1 MKVDGDGLSL
11 FINGQLFD
19 NHKQNFILKWI
30 LTHIKQLYAL
40 FYKKMNIY
48 TCFINIMQTITES
61 IDVIHH
67 IQLCYG
73 HIYFL
78 CGIVKWR
85 LQIILLRCD
94 WVECIIFTDFLII
107 ACWLMGANVIG
118 VGGSKGCTLCLLWQQ
133 CLCTEEAF
141 VSLVSM

>member
-1 MKVDGDGLSL
+1 MKMDGDGLSL
-11 FINGQLFD
+11 FINGKLFD
-19 NHKQNFILKWI
+19 NHKQNFLLEWT
-30 LTHIKQLYAL
+30 LTHIKHIYEL

-48 TCFINIMQTITES
+48 TYFLNIMQTIMES

-67 IQLCYG
+67 SQLCYG

-85 LQIILLRCD
+85 LQIMLLRRD
-94 WVECIIFTDFLII
+94 WLECIIFTDFLII

-118 VGGSKGCTLCLLWQQ
+118 VGGSKWCTLCLLWQ
-133 CLCTEEAF
+133 CLCMEEAF